1 VEVELFPERAYQKR
15 GAGSPSEAP
24 LAERMRPQS
33 LDQFAGQGHLV
44 SADRP
49 LGPLIA
55 GKGRLPSMILW
66 GPPGSGKTTLAS
78 LLAHRAQHRFEALS
92 AVMAGVKDLREAVA
106 RAAEARAEGR
116 PTALFIDEI
125 HRFNKAQQDALLP
138 YVENGT
144 VVLIG
149 ATTENPSFEV
159 IPALRSRCRI
169 FTLEPLGDA
178 DLRDILERALA
189 DERLGLGR
197 RKLAVEPD
205 ALALLC
211 RLASGDARRALGLL
225 ETAAERVESRIDRAA
240 VEAALETR
248 LPDYDKGG
256 DQHYDVISAFIK
268 SLRGSDPDAAL
279 YWLARMLDAG
289 EDPRFVC
296 RRMLIFASEDVGNAD
311 PQALILA
318 TAAAEAFDRVGLPEG
333 RLVLAQAATYLACA
347 PKSNASYRALDAAS
361 AEVRESGAL
370 PVPLHLRNAPTELL
384 RTLGHG
390 KGYVYPHDRPGHF
403 VDAEYLPEAL
413 RGKRFYRP
421 SDQGLEVEIA
431 ARQHARWRD
440 RQDEDGD

>member
-1 VEVELFPERAYQKR
+1 VELFPEHAYQKR
-15 GAGSPSEAP
+15 GSGSAGDAP
-24 LAERMRPQS
+24 LAERMRPQ
-33 LDQFAGQGHLV
+33 LLEEFVGQEHLLGPGK
-44 SADRP
+44 P
-49 LGPLIA
+49 LGPLVA

-78 LLAHRAQHRFEALS
+78 LLAYRAQHRFEALS

-116 PTALFIDEI
+116 PTALFVDEI

-144 VVLIG
+144 VALIG

-159 IPALRSRCRI
+159 ISALRSRCRV
-169 FTLEPLGDA
+169 FTLKALGDA
-178 DLRDILERALA
+178 DLRRILERALA

-197 RKLAVEPD
+197 RKLAIDSD
-205 ALALLC
+205 ALDLLC

-225 ETAAERVESRIDRAA
+225 ETAAERVEARIDRGA
-240 VEAALETR
+240 VESALETR

-256 DQHYDVISAFIK
+256 EQHYDVISAFIK
-268 SLRGSDPDAAL
+268 SLRGSDPDAAV
-279 YWLARMLDAG
+279 YWLARMLEAG
-289 EDPRFVC
+289 EDPSFVC

-311 PQALILA
+311 PQALVLA
-318 TAAAEAFDRVGLPEG
+318 TAAAEAFERVGFPEG
-333 RLVLAQAATYLACA
+333 RLILAQAATYLACA
-347 PKSNASYRALDAAS
+347 PKSNASYRAIDAAS

-384 RTLGHG
+384 RSLGHG

-403 VDAEYLPEAL
+403 ADATYLPEPL
-413 RGKRFYRP
+413 RGRRFYEP
-421 SDQGLEVEIA
+421 SDQGCEVETA
-431 ARQHARWRD
+431 ARQRERWGDRRRD
-440 RQDEDGD
+440 GPA

>member
-1 VEVELFPERAYQKR
+1 MELFPDAAHRKR
-15 GAGSPSEAP
+15 GSAAPCDAP

-33 LDQFAGQGHLV
+33 LEEFVGQEHLLA
-44 SADRP
+44 ADRP
-49 LGPLIA
+49 LGPVVA
-55 GKGRLPSMILW
+55 RTGRLPSMILW
-66 GPPGSGKTTLAS
+66 GPPGSGKTTLAR
-78 LLAHRAQHRFEALS
+78 LLAQRVNHRFEALS

-106 RAAEARAEGR
+106 RAGEARGAGQR
-116 PTALFIDEI
+116 SVLFVDEI

-159 IPALRSRCRI
+159 ISALRSRCTV
-169 FTLEPLGDA
+169 FTLRALGEPELV
-178 DLRDILERALA
+178 RIVERALR
-189 DERLGLGR
+189 DESQGLGKR
-197 RKLAVEPD
+197 RLEIDPH
-205 ALALLC
+205 ALELLT

-248 LPDYDKGG
+248 LPDYDKAG

-268 SLRGSDPDAAL
+268 SLRGSDPDAAV
-279 YWLARMLDAG
+279 YWLARMLEAG
-289 EDPRFVC
+289 EDPRFIC

-311 PQALILA
+311 PQALVLA

-333 RLVLAQAATYLACA
+333 RLILGQAATYLACA
-347 PKSNASYRALDAAS
+347 PKSNASYLAMDAAS
-361 AEVRESGAL
+361 REVRETGAL

-384 RTLGHG
+384 RGLGHG

-403 VDAEYLPEAL
+403 VDADYLPERL
-413 RGKRFYRP
+413 RGRRFYEP
-421 SDQGLEVEIA
+421 TDQGAEAEIA
-431 ARQHARWRD
+431 GRQRARWSD
-440 RQDEDGD
+440 RKGDIER